1 MQGRVPGQSARF
13 GKPAYAMMQC
23 LAWRNCSGVSAMLS
37 RLFSRKRQVSEDIL
51 IRTYEAIVAAAR
63 QSHFFSDWQVPD
75 TPLGRFESLSLHM
88 ILFLHRT
95 KAASTELKALG
106 QEVVEEF
113 FKDVDHS
120 LRELGIGD
128 TSVPK
133 RMKKLARMFYGRAAA
148 YDGAL
153 ESKDAGAFAKALAR
167 NFFPDVPEW
176 PEAPQMAAYA
186 LVTAETLAA
195 QDDADILGG
204 NISFPDA
211 TGK

>member
-1 MQGRVPGQSARF
+1 
-13 GKPAYAMMQC
+13 
-23 LAWRNCSGVSAMLS
+23 MLS
-37 RLFSRKRQVSEDIL
+37 RLFGRKRQVSEEIL

-63 QSHFFSDWQVPD
+63 QPLLFSSWQVPD
-75 TPLGRFESLSLHM
+75 TPLGRFESLSVHM

-95 KAASTELKALG
+95 KTASAEVKALG

-148 YDGAL
+148 YDVAL
-153 ESKDAGAFAKALAR
+153 EASDGQAFAKALER
-167 NFFPDVPEW
+167 NIFPDGPPW
-176 PEAPQMAAYA
+176 PHAGKFADYA
-186 LVTAETLAA
+186 LAVAAKLAA
-195 QDDADILGG
+195 EDDAAILQGKT
-204 NISFPDA
+204 SFPQPMDQQS
-211 TGK
+211 

>member
-1 MQGRVPGQSARF
+1 
-13 GKPAYAMMQC
+13 
-23 LAWRNCSGVSAMLS
+23 MLS
-37 RLFSRKRQVSEDIL
+37 RLFGRKRGVSEEIL

-63 QSHFFSDWQVPD
+63 QPPFFSSWHIPD

-95 KAASTELKALG
+95 KNGSAELKSLG

-133 RMKKLARMFYGRAAA
+133 RMKRLARMFYGRAAA
-148 YDGAL
+148 YDAAIDDG
-153 ESKDAGAFAKALAR
+153 DNIALATALDR
-167 NFFPDVPEW
+167 NLFPDGPQW
-176 PEAPQMAAYA
+176 AEAPNMAAYVMDA
-186 LVTAETLAA
+186 AKGLAGQTEA
-195 QDDADILGG
+195 GILAG
-204 NISFPDA
+204 NINFPVPA
-211 TGK
+211 ESRP

>member
-1 MQGRVPGQSARF
+1 
-13 GKPAYAMMQC
+13 
-23 LAWRNCSGVSAMLS
+23 MLS
-37 RLFSRKRQVSEDIL
+37 RLFGRKRQVRQDIL

-63 QSHFFSDWQVPD
+63 QPVLFSDWQVPD

-95 KAASTELKALG
+95 KAAETGLKALG

-148 YDGAL
+148 YDSGLESGDSGAL
-153 ESKDAGAFAKALAR
+153 AAALERNIFPEGPQWAHAPKMATHVMAIAKS
-167 NFFPDVPEW
+167 
-176 PEAPQMAAYA
+176 
-186 LVTAETLAA
+186 LAA
-195 QDDADILGG
+195 QGAADILAG
-204 NISFPDA
+204 NINFPKPSDENRE
-211 TGK
+211 T